1 MAGSASPA
9 AASSSSS
16 SSSSSPPSSS
26 TPVPSSSWLS
36 GVNVVLVMAY
46 GSLVFVLL
54 FIFVKRQIM
63 RFAMKSRR
71 GPHVPVGQHAPK
83 VGGWASR
90 CLFPSGWRDIHG
102 FTLDTTVSPVMKGLK
117 EEIDIRLSR
126 VQDIRYEPRLLLYND
141 TRLLQLES
149 PRNPFPYDYV
159 YRMKALDAVREAEI
173 PYSVEGRYPKLLVEK
188 NFQAYLLDLRNSSSP
203 LKGLRKALI
212 DTLLDGYENARY
224 GTGTFGRVEFLKFQ
238 EALRELAT
246 ILKARGESSQRQHQS
261 AAKDLTLLP
270 DLSSPTIQV
279 TYLPSSQKSKRAM
292 HFLELKS
299 FKDSYNTL
307 ESTL

>member
-1 MAGSASPA
+1 MAA
-9 AASSSSS
+9 S

-26 TPVPSSSWLS
+26 STSSSSPGSSSNWLS

-83 VGGWASR
+83 
-90 CLFPSGWRDIHG
+90 
-102 FTLDTTVSPVMKGLK
+102 GLK

-126 VQDIRYEPRLLLYND
+126 VQDIRYEPRLLSYD
-141 TRLLQLES
+141 DVRLLQLES
-149 PRNPFPYDYV
+149 PRNPCSYNYV
-159 YRMKALDAVREAEI
+159 YRMKALDAVRDSDI
-173 PYSVEGRYPKLLVEK
+173 PFSAEGRHPKSLIGK
-188 NFQAYLLDLRNSSSP
+188 NFRAYLVDLRNSSTP
-203 LKGLRKALI
+203 FKGIRKTLI
-212 DTLLDGYENARY
+212 DTLLDGYDNARY
-224 GTGTFGRVEFLKFQ
+224 GTGTFGKVEFLKYQ
-238 EALRELAT
+238 EALYELAA
-246 ILKARGESSQRQHQS
+246 IIKARGGGSQRQHQS
-261 AAKDLTLLP
+261 AAKDLTLSP
-270 DLSSPTIQV
+270 DISGPTIQV
-279 TYLPSSQKSKRAM
+279 TYLPSNQKSKRAK

-299 FKDSYNTL
+299 FKDNYNTL